1 MKRTLISTEKTGSV
15 NDDIV
20 AGKFTKEKLFN
31 KRSAKQKLLPTE
43 VFDPPEEP
51 VFKQNKT
58 GFLTER
64 PLEWM
69 VAMEKYVSVEKDVKA
84 RWVYKTDEDGTIYEC
99 EISTWFHTTTEVTVV
114 IVVSTGVFTVQ
125 GQHCRKF
132 AETEFIKIL
141 DHMKDCEILSPPKEP
156 TKKTD
161 LDEKPDLEGM
171 WKNIDSNKNALLSVQ
186 ESIVKL
192 FDIIKETDVKR
203 TQENEIRDSTVY
215 IERVEKKLDDKLTIR
230 LRRRS
235 RRYVK
240 DSTINLIK

>member
-1 MKRTLISTEKTGSV
+1 MDSINTIESIDPVNPVVEIDNEVIINDADETTSDGNNLSLLNSTKQNLKRTLISIEKTGSV
-15 NDDIV
+15 KDDI
-20 AGKFTKEKLFN
+20 AEGKFTKEKLFN
-31 KRSAKQKLLPTE
+31 KRSAKQKLLPIE
-43 VFDPPEEP
+43 IFDPPEEP

-132 AETEFIKIL
+132 AETEFIKIR
-141 DHMKDCEILSPPKEP
+141 DHMEGCKVLPPTEP
-156 TKKTD
+156 MKKSD
-161 LDEKPDLEGM
+161 LDGTTDLEGM

-186 ESIVKL
+186 ESVVKL
-192 FDIIKETDVKR
+192 LM
-203 TQENEIRDSTVY
+203 NE
-215 IERVEKKLDDKLTIR
+215 
-230 LRRRS
+230 
-235 RRYVK
+235 
-240 DSTINLIK
+240 